1 MIPASTIQNT
11 TFLYR
16 NRIREIAYAA
26 MLAVSTVS
34 RAVIAEVMKLAPYHL
49 RMSVFCRVFVKASS
63 VGFSIAQ
70 VVLVV
75 SAFGFRAVSS
85 AQARGT
91 SQSSA
96 KAISTPA
103 QIRLKS
109 LTRVWTSGGV
119 AWAPVPGRSSVVAAM
134 SGLLLLRADK
144 DEPGGGHGKHH
155 QEEEHR
161 QGRGI
166 ADPEVREALVVDVLQ
181 HRAGGEVRA
190 ARRHDVHLV
199 EHLERRDDLQHHHER
214 RGARQQRDG
223 DHPDLLP
230 RSGTV

>member
-26 MLAVSTVS
+26 MLAVTTVS
-34 RAVIAEVMKLAPYHL
+34 RAVSAEVMKLAPYHL

-85 AQARGT
+85 AHARGT

-134 SGLLLLRADK
+134 SRSEEHTSELQSHSDLVCRLLLEK
-144 DEPGGGHGKHH
+144 KKKKKT
-155 QEEEHR
+155 R
-161 QGRGI
+161 QKKNTKKEKQYQ
-166 ADPEVREALVVDVLQ
+166 A
-181 HRAGGEVRA
+181 
-190 ARRHDVHLV
+190 
-199 EHLERRDDLQHHHER
+199 
-214 RGARQQRDG
+214 
-223 DHPDLLP
+223 
-230 RSGTV
+230 